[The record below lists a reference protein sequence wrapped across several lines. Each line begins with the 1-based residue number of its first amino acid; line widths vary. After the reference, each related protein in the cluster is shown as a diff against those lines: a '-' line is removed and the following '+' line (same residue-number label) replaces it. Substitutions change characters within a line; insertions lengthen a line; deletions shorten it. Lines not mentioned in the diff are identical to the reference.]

1 MSGPPFN
8 CPVLILAAGQS
19 RRMGGRDKLL
29 EEIDGV
35 PLITRLARAALAT
48 GQPVLVTLPPQGSAR
63 RAALQGEPVRIV
75 TADLAADGM
84 AASLVAGLAALPER
98 ADAVMILLGDLPE
111 IGADDLRAVMAAA
124 ASAPQAIWRGA
135 TDDGRP
141 GHPVVFP
148 RRLFSELAGLQGDS
162 GAQTVIQAHAG
173 DLRLC
178 SLPGARAVTD
188 LDTPEAWAAWRAK
201 QARR

>member
-1 MSGPPFN
+1 MSGPPFD

-48 GQPVLVTLPPQGSAR
+48 GQPVFVTLPPQGTSR
-63 RAALQGEPVRIV
+63 RTALQGEPVRIV
-75 TADLAADGM
+75 TAERAPDGM
-84 AASLVAGLAALPER
+84 AASLVAGLAALPDT
-98 ADAVMILLGDLPE
+98 ADAVMILLADLPE

-124 ASAPQAIWRGA
+124 ASAPEAIWRGA
-135 TDDGRP
+135 TQDGRP

-148 RRLFSELAGLQGDS
+148 KRLFGELAGLKGDS
-162 GAQTVIQAHAG
+162 GAQAVIKAHAQ
-173 DLRLC
+173 DLRLW
-178 SLPGARAVTD
+178 SLPGQRAVTD
-188 LDTPEAWAAWRAK
+188 LDTPEAWAAWRAG
-201 QARR
+201 QARE

>member
-1 MSGPPFN
+1 MSGAPFN

-48 GQPVLVTLPPQGSAR
+48 GQPVLVTLPPQGAAR
-63 RAALQGEPVRIV
+63 RAALQCEPVRAV
-75 TADLAADGM
+75 TVDRAADGM
-84 AASLVAGLAALPER
+84 AASLVAGLAALPET

-135 TDDGRP
+135 TEDGRP

-148 RRLFSELAGLQGDS
+148 GRLFTELAGLQGDS
-162 GAQTVIQAHAG
+162 GAQAVIQAHAG

-178 SLPGARAVTD
+178 PLPGARAVTD